1 MRTWLTFLSEQATLI
16 IDGVALLAIVV
27 GTVEALLAIGSQ
39 LFQRSPHR
47 TPRSVWTRYSR
58 WLVAALTFQLA
69 ADIIQTAISSSWD
82 AIGRVAAIAAV
93 RTVLDFFLDRD
104 IGSARSW
111 PERGKPPGP
120 LPGDIPQ
127 HPSPGIEAD
136 YRNRS

>member
-1 MRTWLTFLSEQATLI
+1 MRTWLTFLSEQVTLA

-27 GTVEALLAIGSQ
+27 GTAEAVLAIGSQ
-39 LFQRSPHR
+39 LFQRSPRR
-47 TPRSVWTRYSR
+47 TPRSVWMRYSR

-104 IGSARSW
+104 IGSARLL
-111 PERGKPPGP
+111 PEREKPRGP
-120 LPGDIPQ
+120 LSDDTPQ
-127 HPSPGIEAD
+127 HSSPGFEAD